1 MEAGKQ
7 HANPTPSNLPEI
19 QPAFKNLDIAQ
30 LMQGKT
36 LTVGN
41 LLEWQRSVIQAV
53 ENAKSNS
60 VISIVPATSA
70 TPASQ
75 PAAKVT
81 RAPTSRTD
89 TAVAIA
95 ENSFAGFKNVQQYIQ
110 QCNSDTPFQSD
121 AMVKKYV
128 PTLKPIK
135 ASTNNTLPVCE
146 TTSQLGSSTKVAST
160 SVPVIRGG
168 TSSTERPA
176 VPLVPNVQIPVSLAN
191 QAVLNSMLSM
201 ASSLLQSTVN
211 NTTVNNNEEATLAK
225 STENVVRMKSP
236 EIVRVKS
243 PEIIR
248 MRSPEMV
255 PVKSPESAPAKSP
268 DLAPSLSQIVA
279 AKQATGNI
287 PYTNHTTTNT
297 IVTTTTAAAE
307 SSQSDVQTPPKPMFN
322 LSGRTLVTVLPRGS
336 GDGKTTSSHK
346 VFADD
351 TFQPLDSFTVNT
363 SEMGSP
369 PAADKA
375 VLSPTPSTGQKTD
388 SSSSDTSNVNK
399 NNNNS
404 APVNVKQEVES
415 VYTEDNSTRP
425 VRKNKGKMSSRGR
438 VIKTGAMV
446 YTENS
451 DYEDDDV
458 FVNNSYKHKSSGK
471 SKRASVKVEADSE
484 SDYDSIATN
493 AGG

>member
-7 HANPTPSNLPEI
+7 HAKPTTSNLPEI

-60 VISIVPATSA
+60 VISIVPATSV
-70 TPASQ
+70 TPVTQ
-75 PAAKVT
+75 PAKIT
-81 RAPTSRTD
+81 KAPTPHAD

-110 QCNSDTPFQSD
+110 QCNNDIPFQSD
-121 AMVKKYV
+121 AMIKKYV
-128 PTLKPIK
+128 PTPRPIK
-135 ASTNNTLPVCE
+135 VSTSNALPVSE
-146 TTSQLGSSTKVAST
+146 APSQLGSSTKVAT
-160 SVPVIRGG
+160 SVIRGG
-168 TSSTERPA
+168 TTSTEKPA

-191 QAVLNSMLSM
+191 QAMLSSM
-201 ASSLLQSTVN
+201 ISIASSLVHSA
-211 NTTVNNNEEATLAK
+211 VNNNEEAAAAK
-225 STENVVRMKSP
+225 PTENVVRMKSP
-236 EIVRVKS
+236 EI
-243 PEIIR
+243 IR
-248 MRSPEMV
+248 MRSPELV
-255 PVKSPESAPAKSP
+255 PAKSPESAPAKSP
-268 DLAPSLSQIVA
+268 ELAPSLSQIVA
-279 AKQATGNI
+279 AKQVTGTI
-287 PYTNHTTTNT
+287 PSTSQTTTNT
-297 IVTTTTAAAE
+297 ATTAAADA
-307 SSQSDVQTPPKPMFN
+307 SQSDVQQTPPKPLFN

-336 GDGKTTSSHK
+336 GDSKTTSSHK

-369 PAADKA
+369 PAASSAAAVAADKA
-375 VLSPTPSTGQKTD
+375 VPKPTSKKSD
-388 SSSSDTSNVNK
+388 SSNVNK

-404 APVNVKQEVES
+404 ASVIVKQEVES
-415 VYTEDNSTRP
+415 VYTEDSARP

-438 VIKTGAMV
+438 VIKTGATI
-446 YTENS
+446 YAENS
-451 DYEDDDV
+451 DFEDDDV
-458 FVNNSYKHKSSGK
+458 FVNNYKQKSSGK

-484 SDYDSIATN
+484 SDYDSIASHT
-493 AGG
+493 GG

>member
-7 HANPTPSNLPEI
+7 QAKPTTSNLPEI

-60 VISIVPATSA
+60 VISIIPATSV
-70 TPASQ
+70 TPVTQ
-75 PAAKVT
+75 PPKIT
-81 RAPTSRTD
+81 KAPTTRSD
-89 TAVAIA
+89 TAVSIA

-110 QCNSDTPFQSD
+110 QCNNDIPFQSD
-121 AMVKKYV
+121 ATIKKYV
-128 PTLKPIK
+128 PTPRPIK
-135 ASTNNTLPVCE
+135 ASTSNALPVSE
-146 TTSQLGSSTKVAST
+146 APSQLGSTTKVAT
-160 SVPVIRGG
+160 SVIRGG
-168 TSSTERPA
+168 TTNAEKPA

-191 QAVLNSMLSM
+191 QAMLSSM
-201 ASSLLQSTVN
+201 ISIASSLVHSA
-211 NTTVNNNEEATLAK
+211 VNNNEEAAAAK
-225 STENVVRMKSP
+225 PTENVVRMKSP
-236 EIVRVKS
+236 EI
-243 PEIIR
+243 IR
-248 MRSPEMV
+248 MRSPELV

-268 DLAPSLSQIVA
+268 ELAPSLSQIVA
-279 AKQATGNI
+279 AKQATGTI
-287 PYTNHTTTNT
+287 PSTSQTTTNT
-297 IVTTTTAAAE
+297 AATTTTAAADT
-307 SSQSDVQTPPKPMFN
+307 SQSDVQQTPPKPLFN

-336 GDGKTTSSHK
+336 GDSKTTSSHK

-369 PAADKA
+369 PAASSAAVVAADKA
-375 VLSPTPSTGQKTD
+375 VPKPTSKNT
-388 SSSSDTSNVNK
+388 SSDSSNVNK

-404 APVNVKQEVES
+404 ASVIVKQEVES
-415 VYTEDNSTRP
+415 VYNEDSARP

-438 VIKTGAMV
+438 VIKTGAAV
-446 YTENS
+446 YAENS
-451 DYEDDDV
+451 DFEDDDV
-458 FVNNSYKHKSSGK
+458 FVNNYKQKSSGK

-484 SDYDSIATN
+484 SDYDSIANHT
-493 AGG
+493 GE